1 MAAVEVKLDPT
12 CLTATARELRHA
24 RDRLRCLFK
33 TPSIVLLVLLGIA
46 FMSMVFVSLNVFAVY
61 FLLFLLHL
69 CFGGAARRASCG

>member
-1 MAAVEVKLDPT
+1 MAAVEVKLDPS

-61 FLLFLLHL
+61 FLLVPVLFVPICILDVRT
-69 CFGGAARRASCG
+69 F